1 MLVLEDLVG
10 LHKTAELQLLSISGW
25 GIDLDYSDIELLA
38 LEMNR
43 YHFVIFEI
51 VPKYAFQTV
60 LLTIRAIPLLL
71 RDSCPQ

>member
-1 MLVLEDLVG
+1 MLVLEGLVG
-10 LHKTAELQLLSISGW
+10 LHRTAELQLLQHLLWS
-25 GIDLDYSDIELLA
+25 IDLDYSDIELLA

-43 YHFVIFEI
+43 FHSVIFDI

-60 LLTIRAIPLLL
+60 LLTMRTTPLLL